1 MYMTKFQR
9 YSKLS
14 SMIIYIY
21 MIFDCLFVYVYF
33 TTPFIVTLLR
43 YVSIELKELLT
54 YHLVTNGILGVR
66 DGDAALPKLL

>member
-1 MYMTKFQR
+1 
-9 YSKLS
+9 
-14 SMIIYIY
+14 MIIYIY